1 MLQEIIDFNTTA
13 ASFDDGLS
21 LWGACHSRV
30 ERVVSMLERLTE
42 HVGDHGVDEGAQ
54 STAALL
60 LTYFNEAAPRHH
72 EDEERDI
79 FPLLLA
85 QLDAKPDTLGAADV
99 RWAVTQ
105 LRRDHQDLDRMWIA
119 LRPHLEAIRDGRLS
133 VPAPELV
140 LLFIGRYRH
149 HCGLEA
155 TVVHE
160 RMQGIVQPADAQAM
174 AASILRRRG
183 IDPATAPG

>member
-1 MLQEIIDFNTTA
+1 MLQEIVDFNPTA
-13 ASFDDGLS
+13 ASFDNGLS

-30 ERVVSMLERLTE
+30 ERVVSMLERLME
-42 HVGDHGVDEGAQ
+42 HVREHGVDEGAQ
-54 STAALL
+54 STSAML

-79 FPLLLA
+79 FPALLA
-85 QLDAKPDTLGAADV
+85 QLDAAPDTPGAADL
-99 RWAVTQ
+99 RWAVAQ
-105 LRRDHQDLDRMWIA
+105 LLRDHEDLDTMWAA

-133 VPAPELV
+133 VLAPELV

-183 IDPATAPG
+183 IEPATAPS